1 MHDRFSTNPSSYPRW
16 VFDGYDFGEDAD
28 VLEVGCGDGMIWREN
43 AERIPEGWRL
53 TLTDLSEGMVEAARA
68 VLGDRARYAVASVE
82 ELPFADESFDGAIAN
97 HMLFHVQDRTRA
109 LSEICRVLRPGGLFV
124 ATAIGRDHLRELWE
138 LEPPRDGIWSKTR
151 ERFTIELARGELAPF
166 FAAIELERYPDS
178 LEVTEAD
185 ALVDVFRSRG
195 DVAEERLAA
204 IREHVAVPI
213 DRDGSFHVT
222 KDTARIRC
230 HKP

>member
-1 MHDRFSTNPSSYPRW
+1 MHERFSTNQSSYPRW
-16 VFDGYDFGEDAD
+16 VFDGYDFGEHAD
-28 VLEVGCGDGMIWREN
+28 VLEVGCGDGMMWQQN
-43 AERIPEGWRL
+43 ADRIPEGWRL

-68 VLGDRARYAVASVE
+68 VLGDRARYEVASVE

-97 HMLFHVQDRTRA
+97 HMLFHLADRTRA
-109 LSEICRVLRPGGLFV
+109 LSEIRRVLRPGGLFV

-178 LEVTEAD
+178 LEVTDAE

-195 DVAEERLAA
+195 DVADERLAA
-204 IREHVAVPI
+204 IREHVAAAI

-222 KDTARIRC
+222 KDTARIHC
-230 HKP
+230 LKP

>member
-1 MHDRFSTNPSSYPRW
+1 MHDRFSTNPASYPRW
-16 VFDGYDFGEDAD
+16 VFDGYDFGKDAD
-28 VLEVGCGDGMIWREN
+28 VLEVGCGEGVIWRKN
-43 AERIPEGWRL
+43 VDRIPDGWRL
-53 TLTDLSEGMVEAARA
+53 TLTDFSDGMVQAARSA
-68 VLGDRARYAVASVE
+68 LGDRARYAVADVQT
-82 ELPFADESFDGAIAN
+82 LPFEDEAFDAVIAN
-97 HMLFHVQDRTRA
+97 HMLFHVEDRPRA
-109 LSEICRVLRPGGLFV
+109 FSEVRRVLRPEGLFV

-178 LEVTEAD
+178 LEVTDAE

-204 IREHVAVPI
+204 IREHVAEAI

-222 KDTARIRC
+222 KDSARVRC
-230 HKP
+230 RKP

>member
-1 MHDRFSTNPSSYPRW
+1 MHDRFSTNPASYPGW
-16 VFDGYDFGEDAD
+16 VFDGYGFGEEAD
-28 VLEVGCGDGMIWREN
+28 VLEVGCGEGVIWRKN

-68 VLGDRARYAVASVE
+68 VLGDRAQYGVASIE

-97 HMLFHVQDRTRA
+97 HMLFHLEDRTRA
-109 LSEICRVLRPGGLFV
+109 FSEIRRVLRPGGLFV
-124 ATAIGRDHLRELWE
+124 ATAIGRDHLRELWG

-166 FAAIELERYPDS
+166 FSAIELERYPDS
-178 LEVTEAD
+178 LEVTDAE

-195 DVAEERLAA
+195 DVPEERFAA
-204 IREHVAVPI
+204 IRVHVAEAI

-230 HKP
+230 RKP

>member
-1 MHDRFSTNPSSYPRW
+1 MHDRFSTNLSSYPRW
-16 VFDGYDFGEDAD
+16 VFDGYDFGEPAD
-28 VLEVGCGDGMIWREN
+28 VLEVGCGDGVIWREN
-43 AERIPEGWRL
+43 ADRIPDGWRL

-68 VLGDRARYAVASVE
+68 VLGDRAQYGVTSVE

-97 HMLFHVQDRTRA
+97 HMLFHLDDRTRA
-109 LSEICRVLRPGGLFV
+109 LSEIRRVLRPGALFV

-178 LEVTEAD
+178 LEVTDAE

-195 DVAEERLAA
+195 DVAEERLAP
-204 IREHVAVPI
+204 IREHVAEAI

-230 HKP
+230 RNP

>member
-16 VFDGYDFGEDAD
+16 VFDGYDFGDDAD
-28 VLEVGCGDGMIWREN
+28 VLEVGCGEGVIWRVN

-53 TLTDLSEGMVEAARA
+53 TLTDMSEGMVEAARD
-68 VLGDRARYAVASVE
+68 VLGDRALYGVASVE

-97 HMLFHVQDRTRA
+97 HMLFHLEDRTRA
-109 LSEICRVLRPGGLFV
+109 LSEIRRVLRPGGLFV

-138 LEPPRDGIWSKTR
+138 LEPPGDGIWSKTR

-178 LEVTEAD
+178 LEVTDAE

-195 DVAEERLAA
+195 DVAEKRLAA
-204 IREHVAVPI
+204 ILEHVAEAI

-230 HKP
+230 RKP

>member
-1 MHDRFSTNPSSYPRW
+1 MHDRFSTNPASYPRW

-28 VLEVGCGDGMIWREN
+28 VLEVGCGDGTIWRKN
-43 AERIPEGWRL
+43 AERVPEGWRL
-53 TLTDLSEGMVEAARA
+53 TLTDLSAGMVEAARA
-68 VLGDRARYAVASVE
+68 ILGDRAQYGVTSVD

-97 HMLFHVQDRTRA
+97 HMLFHLEDRTRA
-109 LSEICRVLRPGGLFV
+109 LSEIRRVLRPGGLFV

-178 LEVTEAD
+178 LEVTDAEAL
-185 ALVDVFRSRG
+185 AGVFRSRG

-204 IREHVAVPI
+204 IRGHVARAI
-213 DRDGSFHVT
+213 DRDGSFYVT

-230 HKP
+230 RKH